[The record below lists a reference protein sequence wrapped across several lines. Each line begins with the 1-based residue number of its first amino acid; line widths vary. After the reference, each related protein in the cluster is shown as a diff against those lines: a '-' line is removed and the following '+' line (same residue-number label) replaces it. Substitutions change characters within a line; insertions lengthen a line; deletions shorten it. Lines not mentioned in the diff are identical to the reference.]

1 MIALQILFGFAVMF
15 LIMALGI
22 HIASTMF
29 VLGVSVGAA
38 TIGRAILLDFG
49 NQMWTVLNSFVM
61 TSIPL
66 FVLLGEMMLRSGVTE
81 RMYNCLAKW
90 LARLP
95 GGLLHT
101 NIAASALLAANSG
114 SSVATAA
121 TIGVVAIPAFKA
133 RKYNDRLVLGSIAAG
148 GTLGIL
154 IPPSINMI
162 IYGSVADV
170 SIGRLFAGGFIPG
183 FSLAFMFMLVIAAI
197 AIVRPE
203 VAGLPEAP
211 IPFGEKVKSLV
222 SLLPIGFV
230 ILAIMGSIYAG
241 WATPTEAAA
250 LGVLAVVLIAI
261 FNRKISIEFLHESFA
276 ATLRTTGMILLI
288 MIAAFYMN
296 YVFSVLGLP
305 QTVSKWFVSMKMTP
319 HVAMWLIVV
328 FYMIL
333 GCFIETIAMMVTTI
347 PLVLPIV
354 VAAGYDPVWF
364 GIFLVILCEASL
376 ITPPVGMNLYVVQGI
391 RGDKGP
397 LKDVAIGMLP
407 FLAMMVVLLGLLIYF
422 PAIALWLP
430 NKLFG

>member
-1 MIALQILFGFAVMF
+1 MVAVQLTVGFGIMF
-15 LIMALGI
+15 LIMAFGI

-29 VLGVSVGAA
+29 ILGVGVGAA
-38 TIGRAILLDFG
+38 TIGKAILFDFG

-90 LARLP
+90 LAPLP

-101 NIAASALLAANSG
+101 NIAACALLAANSG

-133 RKYNDRLVLGSIAAG
+133 RKYNDRIVLGSIAAG

-183 FSLAFMFMLVIAAI
+183 FSLAFMFMLIIAAI
-197 AIVRPE
+197 ALANPG
-203 VAGLPEAP
+203 VAGLPEPRVSLA
-211 IPFGEKVKSLV
+211 ERLRSLV
-222 SLLPIGFV
+222 SLLPIAFV
-230 ILAIMGSIYAG
+230 IFAIMGSIYAG

-250 LGVLAVVLIAI
+250 LGVLAVVIIALC
-261 FNRKISIEFLHESFA
+261 NRKLTLEFLHESFA

-288 MIAAFYMN
+288 MISAFYMN
-296 YVFSVLGLP
+296 YVFSVLGIP
-305 QTVSKWFVSMKMTP
+305 QALSKWFVGMKMSPQVTMWAMALCSAQKPTP
-319 HVAMWLIVV
+319 QPGRRFSPAARLHSGQNRL
-328 FYMIL
+328 F
-333 GCFIETIAMMVTTI
+333 
-347 PLVLPIV
+347 VL
-354 VAAGYDPVWF
+354 
-364 GIFLVILCEASL
+364 S
-376 ITPPVGMNLYVVQGI
+376 
-391 RGDKGP
+391 
-397 LKDVAIGMLP
+397 
-407 FLAMMVVLLGLLIYF
+407 
-422 PAIALWLP
+422 
-430 NKLFG
+430 